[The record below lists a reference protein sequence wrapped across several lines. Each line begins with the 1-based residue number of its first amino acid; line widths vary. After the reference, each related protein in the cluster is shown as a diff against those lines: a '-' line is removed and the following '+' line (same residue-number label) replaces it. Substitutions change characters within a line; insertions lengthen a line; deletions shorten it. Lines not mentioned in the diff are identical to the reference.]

1 MNFVNLRV
9 NSWIVLPVSEDSIH
23 EVTPSPTKKQPV
35 ASARFLGRALPAS
48 MRVLFLTLI
57 VISSASWSF
66 ATRHER
72 LIDSWKPVHYNV
84 SLTLNDQ
91 LTEITSAT
99 AEITILSLKDTLSQI
114 DLDFGELP
122 VDAVKVNNEAAP
134 FERSP
139 GLLKIKL
146 SRAAPKNTRLVVVVS
161 YHGKPKDGLILST
174 DKAGKPSAVGDNWPD
189 RLHHWIPS
197 LDHPSA
203 KATVNFTVTA
213 PARTVVVANGRLD
226 RVETVSESTK
236 TWRYTE
242 GVPIPPYCMIIAAGE
257 FAQLTPPKHDVTPL
271 SYYVPMTDKDFA
283 MQGFSTANPS
293 LKFFSQTVGPYP
305 YEKLALIVGA
315 TRFGGMEN
323 SSAIVFT
330 SRLFDTRSRAEP
342 ISEVFKIREGIVS
355 LVAHEIAHQW
365 FGDSVTESTWADLWL
380 SEGFATYFAGL
391 MIQRYEGEQSFQQYM
406 KRTADEYLN
415 YEKKKST
422 PIHDTETENLFQLL
436 NANNYQKGAW
446 VLHMLRSSLGD
457 EVFFRGIRDYYRS
470 HKDSTATTED
480 LRVALEKA
488 SGRNL
493 KEFFSRW
500 IYGAGH
506 PRYELTWEWKQTK
519 SKEGVLTINLNQT
532 QKEDAFLM
540 SVPFEIAN
548 PKGVLR
554 KSINPTGRQTTLRL
568 PLSSRPIAV
577 RLDPDNTILK
587 EVSAEAATSVQNH
600 LPRPISATGGARQVK
615 DFGVLFRMAFFL
627 QHHHI
632 AGSKQDD

>member
-1 MNFVNLRV
+1 MY
-9 NSWIVLPVSEDSIH
+9 SWSVQWQEDAIH
-23 EVTPSPTKKQPV
+23 ELTRSSPNKQPAARV
-35 ASARFLGRALPAS
+35 QFIGSAFPVFRQFFFL
-48 MRVLFLTLI
+48 VLI
-57 VISSASWSF
+57 VIASTSGSF

-84 SLTLNDQ
+84 SITLNDQ

-99 AEITILSLKDTLSQI
+99 AEITIVSLKDTLSQI

-122 VDAVKVNNEAAP
+122 VDAVTVNNEAAP

-146 SRAAPKNTRLVVVVS
+146 SRGAPKNARLVVVVS
-161 YHGKPKDGLILST
+161 YHGKPTDGLILST

-189 RLHHWIPS
+189 RLHHWIPC

-203 KATVNFTVTA
+203 KATVNFTVNA

-226 RVETVSESTK
+226 RVETGSESTK

-257 FAQLTPPKHDVTPL
+257 FALLTPPEHDVTPL
-271 SYYVPMTDKDFA
+271 SYYVPLTDKHLA

-305 YEKLALIVGA
+305 YQKLALIVGA

-330 SRLFDTRSRAEP
+330 STLFDTRSRAEP
-342 ISEVFKIREGIVS
+342 ISKVFKIREGIVS

-391 MIQRYEGEQSFQQYM
+391 MIQRYEGEPAFQQYM
-406 KRTADEYLN
+406 KRTAEEYLN
-415 YEKKKST
+415 YAKKKST

-446 VLHMLRSSLGD
+446 VLHMLRSSLGE

-470 HKDSTATTED
+470 HKNSTATTED
-480 LRVALEKA
+480 LRLALEKA

-506 PRYELTWEWKQTK
+506 PRYQLTWEWNQTK

-540 SVPFEIAN
+540 PVPFEIAN
-548 PKGVLR
+548 SNGLMR
-554 KSINPTGRQTTLRL
+554 KSINPTGKLTTLSL
-568 PLSSRPIAV
+568 PLSSRPMAV
-577 RLDPDNTILK
+577 RLDPNDTILK
-587 EVSAEAATSVQNH
+587 EVSVDAASS
-600 LPRPISATGGARQVK
+600 P
-615 DFGVLFRMAFFL
+615 
-627 QHHHI
+627 
-632 AGSKQDD
+632 